1 MTFSFAALSARLC
14 TFANVA
20 LRVNL
25 QIRRQ
30 RPSSVTSD
38 PPPSPTKDSKERKQ
52 STIIREATSEQGWLK
67 GRDKENESET
77 KEWREG
83 GGALGGG
90 RGLLLD
96 SGRNDQQVWLSFERL

>member
-1 MTFSFAALSARLC
+1 M
-14 TFANVA
+14 
-20 LRVNL
+20 
-25 QIRRQ
+25 
-30 RPSSVTSD
+30 TSD
-38 PPPSPTKDSKERKQ
+38 PPSTPTKDSKERKQ
-52 STIIREATSEQGWLK
+52 STIIREATSEQGLK

-77 KEWREG
+77 KEWERREG